1 MFSFSQELFN
11 GRLQP
16 RNVLLYCDP
25 HKPEIDAEVVMC
37 KRPVILAGL
46 GLVRE
51 RPDVVAALQQLTARI
66 DGDRMRRRNLAVDQ
80 EGASP
85 AAVAEAFLQDV
96 REERLG
102 R

>member
-1 MFSFSQELFN
+1 LRCVVLGLSFACAGHALGQGNRE
-11 GRLQP
+11 P
-16 RNVLLYCDP
+16 T
-25 HKPEIDAEVVMC
+25 
-37 KRPVILAGL
+37 VILAGPR
-46 GLVRE
+46 LVRE

-66 DGDRMRRRNLAVDQ
+66 DGDRIRRMNLAVDQ